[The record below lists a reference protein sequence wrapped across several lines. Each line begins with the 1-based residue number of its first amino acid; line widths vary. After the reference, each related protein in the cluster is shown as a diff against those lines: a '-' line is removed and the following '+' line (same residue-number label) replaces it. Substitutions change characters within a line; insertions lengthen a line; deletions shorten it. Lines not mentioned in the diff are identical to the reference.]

1 MVDNAQWAPE
11 TYNLNIEVVGVSSS
25 YLTLSKSQC
34 ESVCVV
40 SVTNAITSL

>member
-1 MVDNAQWAPE
+1 MVDNAQCAPE
-11 TYNLNIEVVGVSSS
+11 IYNLNIEVVGVGSS
-25 YLTLSKSQC
+25 YVMLSKSKC

>member
-1 MVDNAQWAPE
+1 MVDNAHCAPE
-11 TYNLNIEVVGVSSS
+11 SYNLNIEVVGVGSH
-25 YLTLSKSQC
+25 YLTLSESKR